1 LNLREERNQDYWMGS
16 LTQGLLFEAPSD
28 GQEVEEFG
36 DEIFDIP
43 FC

>member
-1 LNLREERNQDYWMGS
+1 MNLREERNQDYWMGS
-16 LTQGLLFEAPSD
+16 LTQGLLEAPSV

-36 DEIFDIP
+36 DEVFDIP